1 MRTLVSRVFVSST
14 IKLTPDVGYI
24 QITHGLMAIVSVPV
38 FTAGEVVS
46 KMVLDHNQGED
57 CLKVKNNVRL

>member
-24 QITHGLMAIVSVPV
+24 HQTHGLMAIVSVPV

-46 KMVLDHNQGED
+46 KMVLDED
-57 CLKVKNNVRL
+57 CLKVKNNVKS